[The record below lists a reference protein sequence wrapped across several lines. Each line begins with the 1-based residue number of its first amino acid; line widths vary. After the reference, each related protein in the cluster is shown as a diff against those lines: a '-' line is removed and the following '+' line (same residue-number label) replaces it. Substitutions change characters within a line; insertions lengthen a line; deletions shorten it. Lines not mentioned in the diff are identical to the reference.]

1 LANAICLGGLC
12 ERRNVRGKNPKMSNT
27 IKVATSLNAPVEKVW
42 AHLSELKTLQYVAR
56 PLVYF
61 KPKGEFSQFYEGESY
76 NLTLK
81 IFGLFPIRNHHIFI
95 KELNK
100 ANLTI
105 KSQESNAIIP
115 VWNHTILLKPNG
127 DKTDYTDEIEIN
139 ADKMTKIVS
148 AFAKIFYKHRQKRW
162 KKLLKSHFVFLGNI

>member
-1 LANAICLGGLC
+1 VNKI
-12 ERRNVRGKNPKMSNT
+12 
-27 IKVATSLNAPVEKVW
+27 IKIETSFDAPAEKVW
-42 AHLSELKTLQYVAR
+42 PYLLELKTLQYIAR

-61 KPKGEFSQFYEGESY
+61 KPKVEFNQFREGENY

-81 IFGLFPIRNHHIFI
+81 ILGLFPIRNHLIFI

-100 ANLTI
+100 ASLTI

-115 VWNHTILLKPNG
+115 IWNHTISLKPNG

-139 ADKMTKIVS
+139 AGKLTKIIS
-148 AFAKIFYKHRQKRW
+148 TFAKIFYKHRQKRW
-162 KKLLKSHFVFLGNI
+162 KKLLKI